1 MKRKALVPGGKDT
14 WVKEEEEQVM
24 YQVKKK
30 KKEPCEEREPRV
42 NVKV

>member
-30 KKEPCEEREPRV
+30 KK
-42 NVKV
+42 NLVKRGNHG